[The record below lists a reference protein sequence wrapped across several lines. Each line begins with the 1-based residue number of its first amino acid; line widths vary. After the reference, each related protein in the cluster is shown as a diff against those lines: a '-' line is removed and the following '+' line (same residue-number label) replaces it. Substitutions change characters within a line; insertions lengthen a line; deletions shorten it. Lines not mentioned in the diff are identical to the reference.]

1 MKIGIVGLGLIG
13 GSFARAIKE
22 MTSHRVYVCEISEST
37 LLAAKLVG
45 AYDAEMN
52 GENISECD
60 IILVSLYPEKAVEF
74 IKENRDK
81 IKEGAVVVDCC
92 GVKRYVCD
100 EMKKVVS
107 SAPFTFVGGHP
118 MAGTQSWG
126 FNYSRA
132 SMFKGASMI
141 LTPYEDVTIEI
152 LDKLKN
158 FFLSLGFGG
167 VKITTDAE
175 HDRIIAFTSQLPH
188 VISNAYVKSPEAQ
201 KQRGFSAGSYKD
213 MTRIS
218 KLNSKMW
225 AELFL
230 ENKDFL
236 ADEIDI
242 LVENLKQYSQT
253 IRKGDREEL
262 ENLLEDGAE
271 QKRKAK

>member
-22 MTSHRVYVCEISEST
+22 MTSHEVYACEISEST

-45 AYDAEMN
+45 AYDVEMTD
-52 GENISECD
+52 ENISDCD
-60 IILVSLYPEKAVEF
+60 MILVSLYPEKAVEF
-74 IKENRDK
+74 IKERKSK
-81 IKEGAVVVDCC
+81 IKKGAVVIDCC
-92 GVKRYVCD
+92 GVKRYVCG
-100 EMKKVVS
+100 EMKEIAEKGD
-107 SAPFTFVGGHP
+107 FIFVGGHP

-141 LTPYEDVTIEI
+141 LTPYEDVTIE
-152 LDKLKN
+152 LLEKLKN

-167 VKITTDAE
+167 VKITTDTE

-188 VISNAYVKSPEAQ
+188 VISNAYVKSPEAI

-218 KLNSKMW
+218 KLNAKMW

-242 LVENLKQYSQT
+242 LVNNLKKYSEI
-253 IRKGDREEL
+253 IREGDREKL
-262 ENLLEDGAE
+262 ENLLEEGAE
-271 QKRKAK
+271 QKRQAK